1 MLLLVEPI
9 SSLDRSEVGVETVEG
24 HVPEACEAV
33 DPVAASRSGAVSRWL
48 ARHLPDRLREMR
60 AASSST
66 LRCRETAGIDI
77 GKGALSSVT
86 VASRSANSARIARRV
101 GSASAENTRLT

>member
-1 MLLLVEPI
+1 MLLVVEPI
-9 SSLDRSEVGVETVEG
+9 RGLDRSEVGVETVEG
-24 HVPEACEAV
+24 MFQKRLTRSIQS
-33 DPVAASRSGAVSRWL
+33 AASRSGAVSRWL

-101 GSASAENTRLT
+101 GSASAKNTRLS

>member
-9 SSLDRSEVGVETVEG
+9 SGLDRSEVGVETVEG
-24 HVPEACEAV
+24 HGPEASEAIQS
-33 DPVAASRSGAVSRWL
+33 AASRSGAVSRWL
-48 ARHLPDRLREMR
+48 ARHLPDRVREMR
-60 AASSST
+60 AACSST

-86 VASRSANSARIARRV
+86 VASRSANSERIARRV
-101 GSASAENTRLT
+101 GSASAENTRLS

>member
-9 SSLDRSEVGVETVEG
+9 SGLDRGEMGVETVEG
-24 HVPEACEAV
+24 HVPEASEAV
-33 DPVAASRSGAVSRWL
+33 DPV
-48 ARHLPDRLREMR
+48 DCLREMR
-60 AASSST
+60 ASSSST

-101 GSASAENTRLT
+101 GSASAENTRLS